1 MAVPTLHTSYLDVQ
15 SYPVLGSKVK
25 DDLSASSRS
34 SSTRVGKQA
43 SYREIFLVLKDRL
56 FMDFIMRGGLKGGEL
71 YLNLCLKHVFGL
83 VGALFLLSGQVCA
96 EFTSYM
102 LWGMG
107 ALLSYKISQRVMGE
121 KAKSWQYYLL
131 FEGKTEWNWQAFKL
145 ALLNCV
151 PYVVCVF
158 AYYSIF
164 FSPYIVALTAG
175 LTLLLAPFVFIQ
187 AGTEEVMDRNILAK
201 IMQSYGF
208 TSAGAYMVLSGMT
221 FALAH
226 FVGGVS
232 MCVHAPLYAL
242 VYFMTAGITYA
253 DMAYATQG
261 IEFSSVF
268 HMVHNLMIASRE
280 IITLFATSISIPLP
294 LPISLYVVC
303 NSYKFLKE
311 FPGIRENVSSVLCN
325 LFSGWHDAKVQK
337 TDYVSKPVNWALLG
351 LVALDAFKASIP
363 VPILVTLYVAGLY
376 GVYKSY
382 ESTPLQLSGK
392 RAQDNASS
400 GEFVQVQPREESD
413 KGNKNMPTVP
423 NELVNTQYSAM
434 HA

>member
-1 MAVPTLHTSYLDVQ
+1 MAVPKPQTSYIDVQ
-15 SYPVLGSKVK
+15 PDPALNPDAK
-25 DDLSASSRS
+25 DDLSVTSRS
-34 SSTRVGKQA
+34 NSNGVAKHA
-43 SYREIFLVLKDRL
+43 SYQEIFLVLKDRF
-56 FMDFIMRGGLKGGEL
+56 FMDLILRGGLEGGRL
-71 YLNLCLKHVFGL
+71 YLSLCLKHVFGL

-96 EFTSYM
+96 KFTRYRI
-102 LWGMG
+102 WGMG
-107 ALLSYKISQRVMGE
+107 ALLSYKLSRRVLGE

-131 FEGKTEWNWQAFKL
+131 FDGKTEWNWQAFKL
-145 ALLNCV
+145 ALLNSV
-151 PYVVCVF
+151 PYVLCVF
-158 AYYSIF
+158 AYFSIF

-187 AGTEEVMDRNILAK
+187 AATEEVMDRNILAK

-208 TSAGAYMVLSGMT
+208 TSAGAYMVLSGLT

-232 MCVHAPLYAL
+232 LCVNAPLYAL

-268 HMVHNLMIASRE
+268 HMVHNLMLVSSE
-280 IITLFATSISIPLP
+280 IITLFATSASIPLP
-294 LPISLYVVC
+294 LPISLYVLC
-303 NSYKFLKE
+303 NSYEFLRG
-311 FPGIRENVSSVLCN
+311 FAGIRENVSRVLCN

-363 VPILVTLYVAGLY
+363 VPILVTFFVAGLY
-376 GVYKSY
+376 GVYKLY

-392 RAQDNASS
+392 SILDNASS
-400 GEFVQVQPREESD
+400 GEFVQVQSKEGSD
-413 KGNKNMPTVP
+413 KGNKHVP
-423 NELVNTQYSAM
+423 IVQNELGNAHRAM
-434 HA
+434 V